1 MFYNYT
7 YTTKEVEKMMEK
19 QKKKKI
25 IIIASIAFVLCVF
38 ASLLTMWKINKYSL
52 ELSVAEKTIT
62 LEYGVDELP
71 EITALCK
78 GTLINRKGTPVK
90 TTMKGELDLKKLGTY
105 TVTFTAKYKNMTLKE
120 KRTIVIADS
129 LAPEITL
136 VSSPNYYTN
145 PSSAYVEEGFSAIDN
160 YDGDIS
166 SQVVSVEKDGIVTYT
181 VTDSSGNSASAER
194 KIIYK
199 DVIAPVITLTS
210 GNIISLN
217 KGKDFVDPG
226 YIAID
231 ECDGDLTSS
240 VSVEGT
246 VDGHTYGTYT
256 LTYRVTDSSGNLGE
270 TKRTVRIADL
280 NAPVISLH
288 GSQSTY
294 IKVGTPYTD
303 PGFTASDNLD
313 GDLTS
318 KVSVTGGVDTSKMG
332 INTITYQVTDSF
344 GNTTTVTRSVYV
356 YQKQAIANP
365 VHPGNKVVYL
375 TFDDGPSRHTAR
387 LLDILDKYG
396 VKATFFVTNQF
407 PAYEHMIGETYRR
420 GHTIALH
427 TYKHIYSSLYANEAA
442 YYNDLEAIKNICVN
456 QTGIIPTIV
465 RFPGGTSN
473 TVSKNYCPGIMS
485 SLVNSLSYHG
495 FLYCDWNV
503 SSGDAGGAKTIS
515 AIANNVISGIRRNN
529 VSIVLQHDIT
539 SNSVEAVEQILFWG
553 IQNGYTFLPM
563 SESTPMVHFSPR
575 N

>member
-1 MFYNYT
+1 MKT
-7 YTTKEVEKMMEK
+7 
-19 QKKKKI
+19 QKKKI
-25 IIIASIAFVLCVF
+25 IIITSAVLLLCIFVAVF
-38 ASLLTMWKINKYSL
+38 TIWKLNKYSL
-52 ELSVAEKTIT
+52 ELSIPKTTIT
-62 LEYGVDELP
+62 LEYGVDEMP

-78 GTLINRKGTPVK
+78 GTLINREGTPVK
-90 TTMKGELDLKKLGTY
+90 TTMKGEVDLNKLGTY
-105 TVTFTAKYKNMTLKE
+105 DVTFSAKYKSMTLSE
-120 KRTIVIADS
+120 KRTIIVTDT

-136 VSSPNYYTN
+136 VSNPDYYTN
-145 PSSAYVEEGFSAIDN
+145 PSSTYAEEGFSATDN
-160 YDGDIS
+160 YDGDLT
-166 SQVVSVEKDGIVTYT
+166 SQVVSTEKDGVVTYT
-181 VTDSSGNSASAER
+181 VADSSGNTATVER

-199 DVIAPVITLTS
+199 DVIAPVITLTKGPS
-210 GNIISLN
+210 ISLN
-217 KGKDFVDPG
+217 KGNDFVDPG
-226 YIAID
+226 YTATD
-231 ECDGDLTSS
+231 ECDGDLTAS
-240 VSVEGT
+240 VTVEGN

-256 LTYRVTDSSGNLGE
+256 VTYRVTDSSGNTGE
-270 TKRTVRIADL
+270 VTRTVRIADL
-280 NAPVISLH
+280 NAPVISLR
-288 GSQSTY
+288 GEQNTY
-294 IKVGTPYTD
+294 IKVGTAYTD
-303 PGFTASDNLD
+303 PGFSASDNMD
-313 GDLTS
+313 GDLTA

-332 INTITYQVTDSF
+332 INKITYTVTDSF

-365 VHPGNKVVYL
+365 INPGNKVVYL
-375 TFDDGPSRHTAR
+375 TFDDGPSRYTSR

-407 PAYEHMIGETYRR
+407 PTYQNMIGETYRR

-427 TYKHIYSSLYANEAA
+427 TYSHVYSSLYASEAA
-442 YYNDLEAIKNICVN
+442 YYNDLEAIKNIVVN
-456 QTGIIPTIV
+456 QTGVTPTIV

-473 TVSKNYCPGIMS
+473 TVSKKYCPGIMS

-515 AIANNVISGIRRNN
+515 AIANNVINGIKKKN

-563 SESTPMVHFSPR
+563 SDTTPMVHFAPQ